1 MTLCLY
7 QRKTCTFNNL
17 AWSKNPS
24 NSVFD
29 FSNDKS
35 FLAFADD
42 DASFRL
48 VDRKPLPRPRFG
60 PKWQFQQQRHLP
72 HRRDEEVEAKKREA
86 EKGQA
91 RRDRQYNMN
100 RSNVNVPCHE
110 ATVFKSSV
118 NIQPEWNMLDQ
129 IPFST
134 FSKLL
139 FSVPKPED
147 LLPYDGLEF
156 YDRSCDRIT
165 PKNE

>member
-7 QRKTCTFNNL
+7 QRKIADWTCTFNNP

-29 FSNDKS
+29 FSNDES
-35 FLAFADD
+35 FLASADD

-48 VDRKPLPRPRFG
+48 VDGKPPSRPRFD

-86 EKGQA
+86 KKEQA
-91 RRDRQYNMN
+91 RRNRQYNMN
-100 RSNVNVPCHE
+100 RSNVNVPHHE
-110 ATVFKSSV
+110 AAVFKSSV
-118 NIQPEWNMLDQ
+118 DIQPEWNMLDQ

-134 FSKLL
+134 FSKLSFL
-139 FSVPKPED
+139 VPKP
-147 LLPYDGLEF
+147 
-156 YDRSCDRIT
+156 
-165 PKNE
+165 